1 MNVWAIKRAFNWL
14 NNPEIDGRSST
25 CAEVLILSHNLCRN
39 DLARSYKPSS
49 TTTMA
54 ISSIEVSVLM
64 MMSSSLISLQ
74 LNVCARVCIHP
85 R

>member
-1 MNVWAIKRAFNWL
+1 MQFATKRGKTSSMDR
-14 NNPEIDGRSST
+14 DGDRIIHLTFGSIH
-25 CAEVLILSHNLCRN
+25 LICRY
-39 DLARSYKPSS
+39 DLVRSYKSSS

-54 ISSIEVSVLM
+54 ISSIQVSVLM
-64 MMSSSLISLQ
+64 MMKKSSSLISLQ